1 MSGRHRRENTQ
12 ETEKEK
18 NMSGSDVYFTS
29 FKATGNENLLQKLHR
44 LMKTAGFENI
54 DFKDKFT
61 AIKIHFGEYG
71 NIAFL
76 RPNYARV
83 VADYVKELGGKP
95 FLTDCNTLYVGSR
108 KNALDHLE
116 TAYVN
121 GFSPYQTGCHVLIA
135 DGLKGTDE
143 TLVPINGEYVKE
155 AKIGSAIMDADIFIS
170 LTHFKGHE
178 TVGFGGTIKNIG
190 MGCGSRAGKME
201 QHCEGKPSV
210 DQSLCIGCGACGR
223 ICAHGAPVIKDHKA
237 SIDHDKCVGCGR
249 CLAVCPKDAIA
260 ADYVDSVA
268 MLNYKMAEYSL
279 AVCKDRPCF
288 HVSLICDVSP
298 NCDCHPE
305 NDIPIIPNVGM
316 LASFDPVALDQACAD
331 LCNKMTPVKN
341 SILDENIRKD
351 SCGCHE
357 DNEEHDHFHMTHPDS
372 EWKTSIAHAVKIGLG
387 TNEYNLI
394 EI

>member
-1 MSGRHRRENTQ
+1 M
-12 ETEKEK
+12 EK
-18 NMSGSDVYFTS
+18 STVYFTT
-29 FKATGNENLLQKLHR
+29 FKTTYNENLIQKLHR
-44 LMKTAGFENI
+44 LMKQAGFENI

-71 NIAFL
+71 NLAFL
-76 RPNYARV
+76 RPNYAKV

-116 TAYVN
+116 TAYLN
-121 GFSPYQTGCHVLIA
+121 GFSPLQTGCHVIIG

-143 TLVPINGEYVKE
+143 ALVPINGEYVKE
-155 AKIGSAIMDADIFIS
+155 AKIGQAIMDADIFIS

-178 TVGFGGTIKNIG
+178 MAGFGGTIKNIG

-201 QHCEGKPSV
+201 QHCDGKPSV
-210 DQSLCIGCGACGR
+210 NSETCVGCGACYR
-223 ICAHGAPVIKDHKA
+223 ICAHQAPEINDKKTVIN
-237 SIDHDKCVGCGR
+237 HDKCVGCGR
-249 CLAVCPKDAIA
+249 CLAVCPKDAIS
-260 ADYVDSVA
+260 ADFSDSLA

-288 HVSLICDVSP
+288 HISLICDVSP
-298 NCDCHPE
+298 NCDCHAE

-331 LCNKMTPVKN
+331 LCNQMPVTSG
-341 SILDENIRKD
+341 SILDDNCKN
-351 SCGCHE
+351 CHDHNHE
-357 DNEEHDHFHMTHPDS
+357 HEHHDHFQMTHPDT
-372 EWKTSIAHAVKIGLG
+372 EWESCLAHAQKIGLG
-387 TNEYNLI
+387 SREYELKTI
-394 EI
+394 